1 MVWVRIL
8 LTSKVQI
15 LTQKPLLAS
24 RLTQTTRLEAIE
36 QERDALR
43 VKAESLLYASD
54 STVISNSEGST
65 VTSRETQLPFKPPR
79 KNLKKNESLCST
91 FKRNQIRSL
100 ALKLRNEARPTRWPP
115 SSSLALKLRKDVPV
129 MSALY

>member
-54 STVISNSEGST
+54 STVISNSEDST
-65 VTSRETQLPFKPPR
+65 VTSREKQLPFKPPR
-79 KNLKKNESLCST
+79 KN
-91 FKRNQIRSL
+91 
-100 ALKLRNEARPTRWPP
+100 
-115 SSSLALKLRKDVPV
+115 
-129 MSALY
+129 